1 MLEHFLQ
8 KSPFVR
14 AVIPFAAGIAMAAL
28 FSGFST
34 FQLMLIALILLIIS
48 VIIALKGD
56 FLRNLLSGVTFSVF
70 FLLAGVAIYQLK
82 TQKQIFPEADFYTA
96 TLLETPEERPKTYRA
111 EVLLTATGLEDSI
124 KAYKENLIVYFAKT
138 DSLTLPAVGEQIIF
152 FRTPTEIANDQNPYS
167 FDYRAYM
174 QRREI
179 YRQVWLPAESWLK
192 TGVDEKL
199 RIRVLAEKTR
209 GYLLEIYR
217 RSGLEGDELSILSA
231 LTLGYRK
238 SLDVEVRQT
247 FANSGAMHVLAVSG
261 LHVGI
266 LFLAF
271 KWLFS
276 FLKRSLWGRWVY
288 VIAALLLLW
297 GYAFITGLSPSVQR
311 AALMFSLVQIGDGL
325 RRPSNIYNTL
335 AASAFI
341 LLAIKPVLLFE
352 VGFQLSYSAVL
363 GIVYFQPKLSAFL
376 KLRNKFAD
384 YIWGLFTVSVAAQIG
399 TFAVSSFY
407 FKQFPVWFWITNF
420 FVIPAAFVFIVLAAA
435 ILLLSFIPAISS
447 FLAMITG
454 SLVSFVYWI
463 LKNIEALPGSVY
475 AGFYFDTISLIIALG
490 CVFTLILFMESKRK
504 LFLFTF
510 SGLLVLFIL
519 NNTVARYEEN
529 RRMELIVYQHNDPVV
544 HIIDGRENYLFVP
557 SGFINE
563 GTPLRAAEIV
573 IKALRLH
580 EPQIILHESDFET
593 PRILKA
599 GNIIFFGDTRIA
611 LPGFLNTN
619 TNNIGVDYLIDFGY
633 IADKHIP
640 TDSKLIT
647 YRFSPKSHS
656 DSNHILLKN
665 GAFRAQLLAK

>member
-14 AVIPFAAGIAMAAL
+14 VVIPFASGIAISAL

-34 FQLMLIALILLIIS
+34 FQLLLLALILLIIS
-48 VIIALKGD
+48 VIISLKGD
-56 FLRNLLSGVTFSVF
+56 FLRNLWSGVTFSVF
-70 FLLAGVAIYQLK
+70 FLLAGVAMYQLK

-152 FRTPTEIANDQNPYS
+152 FRTPSEIANDQNPYS

-179 YRQVWLPAESWLK
+179 FRQVWLPAESWMK

-209 GYLLEIYR
+209 GYLLEIYK

-238 SLDVEVRQT
+238 SLDAEVRQT

-288 VIAALLLLW
+288 VIAALLVLW

-325 RRPSNIYNTL
+325 RRPANIYNTL
-335 AASAFI
+335 AASACI

-376 KLRNKFAD
+376 VFRNKIAN

-435 ILLLSFIPAISS
+435 ILLFSFFPVISS
-447 FLAMITG
+447 FLATITG
-454 SLVSFVYWI
+454 NLVSFVYWI
-463 LKNIEALPGSVY
+463 LQKVEALPGSVY
-475 AGFYFDTISLIIALG
+475 AGFYFDINSLIIVLGSVFAL
-490 CVFTLILFMESKRK
+490 VLFMESKRK
-504 LFLFTF
+504 LFLFSF
-510 SGLLVLFIL
+510 SGLLILFIL
-519 NNTVARYEEN
+519 NNTMARYEEN
-529 RRMELIVYQHNDPVV
+529 NRKELIVYQHNEPVV
-544 HIIDGRENYLFVP
+544 HVIDGRENYLFVP
-557 SGFINE
+557 SGWIDE
-563 GTPLRAAEIV
+563 ETPFRAAENV
-573 IKALRLH
+573 VKALRLH
-580 EPQIILHESDFET
+580 KPQIISHESDFES

-599 GNIIFFGDTRIA
+599 GGLIFFEETKIA
-611 LPGFLNTN
+611 LPGFSNTDN
-619 TNNIGVDYLIDFGY
+619 RNIGVDYLIDFGY
-633 IADKHIP
+633 IADKLIP
-640 TDSKLIT
+640 TDSKIIT
-647 YRFSPKSHS
+647 YRFSSTMQ
-656 DSNHILLKN
+656 DVSNHILLQN
-665 GAFRAQLLAK
+665 GAFRAQL